1 MKLPGRPRPGL
12 FEGSRQRLEFQ
23 FAYTVAGF
31 AVGFIVGL
39 TGVGGG
45 SLMTPVLVLLFN
57 FKPAVAVGT
66 DLLYAAITK
75 SGGIFVHHG
84 KGNVDWHIVRLLA
97 TGSVPASLL
106 SLLLLRHLDASGINY
121 DRMITLVLAV
131 ALVLTSLVLM
141 FRGQIEAVS
150 RRENLDFVRALHRRM
165 RTPMTVIAGACVGFF
180 VTLSSVGAGA
190 LGAAILF
197 FLYPR
202 MRPITIVGT
211 DIAHAVPITAIAGLG
226 HAHLGTV
233 DYTLLVSLLLG
244 SLPGIYLGS
253 HTGTR
258 LPDHVVRPILAG
270 MLLLIGVRMLF

>member
-1 MKLPGRPRPGL
+1 M
-12 FEGSRQRLEFQ
+12 EIE

-31 AVGFIVGL
+31 AVGFIVGM

-45 SLMTPVLVLLFN
+45 SLMTPLLVLLFH

-75 SGGIFVHHG
+75 SGGIFVHHR

-97 TGSVPASLL
+97 SGSVPASLL
-106 SLLLLRHLDASGINY
+106 SLLLLRHLDASGVNY

-131 ALVLTSLVLM
+131 ALILTSLVLV
-141 FRGQIEAVS
+141 FRGQIENFS
-150 RRENLDFVRALHRRM
+150 RRETLEFVRALHRRM
-165 RTPMTVIAGACVGFF
+165 RTPMTVFAGACIGFF
-180 VTLSSVGAGA
+180 VTISSVGAGA

-233 DYTLLVSLLLG
+233 DYTLLVSLLVG

-253 HTGTR
+253 HTGAR
-258 LPDHVVRPILAG
+258 LPDNVVRPILAG
-270 MLLLIGVRMLF
+270 MLLVIGVRMML

>member
-1 MKLPGRPRPGL
+1 M
-12 FEGSRQRLEFQ
+12 EFQ
-23 FAYTVAGF
+23 FAYTLAGF

-45 SLMTPVLVLLFN
+45 SLMTPLLVLLFN

-75 SGGIFVHHG
+75 SGGIFVHHR

-97 TGSVPASLL
+97 SGSVPASLV
-106 SLLLLRHLDASGINY
+106 SLLLLRHLDTAGINY

-150 RRENLDFVRALHRRM
+150 RRETLDFVRALHRRM
-165 RTPMTVIAGACVGFF
+165 RTPMTVVAGAGIGFF
-180 VTLSSVGAGA
+180 VTISSVGAGA

-253 HTGTR
+253 HTGAR
-258 LPDHVVRPILAG
+258 LPDGVVRPILAG
-270 MLLLIGVRMLF
+270 MLLLIGMRMML

>member
-1 MKLPGRPRPGL
+1 M
-12 FEGSRQRLEFQ
+12 EFQ
-23 FAYTVAGF
+23 FAYTLAGF

-45 SLMTPVLVLLFN
+45 SLMTPLLVLLFN

-75 SGGIFVHHG
+75 SGGIFVHHS

-97 TGSVPASLL
+97 SGSVPASLL
-106 SLLLLRHLDASGINY
+106 SLLLLRHLDATGVNY

-131 ALVLTSLVLM
+131 ALVLTSLVLL
-141 FRGQIEAVS
+141 FRGQMEVVS
-150 RRENLDFVRALHRRM
+150 RRENLEFVRVLHRRM
-165 RTPMTVIAGACVGFF
+165 RTPMTVIAGALIGFF

-233 DYTLLVSLLLG
+233 DYTLLVSLLMG

-253 HTGTR
+253 HTGTH

-270 MLLLIGVRMLF
+270 MLLLIGIRMML